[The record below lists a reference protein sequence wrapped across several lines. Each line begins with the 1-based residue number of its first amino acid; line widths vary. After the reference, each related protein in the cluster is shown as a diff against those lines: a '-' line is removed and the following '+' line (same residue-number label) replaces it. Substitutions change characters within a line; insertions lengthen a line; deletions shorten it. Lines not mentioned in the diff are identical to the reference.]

1 MVSAIVLAAGLSE
14 RMGKDNKLLLPF
26 NGKTV
31 IATVVENILN
41 AGLEEIIVVT
51 GHEEEKLRMALEDMT
66 VLFAPNPR
74 YQTGMTSS
82 IQEGIRKAQG
92 KGYMICLS
100 DMVLITADEYALL
113 KNSFEKQLYIDDKC
127 ICLPV
132 YKDVKGNPVIFSS
145 WYKPAILKHEAK
157 EGCKEIVNSNKK
169 NNFLVAMSTPHI
181 LKDID
186 YPEDYEV
193 LKNE

>member
-14 RMGKDNKLLLPF
+14 RMGKHNKLLLPYK
-26 NGKTV
+26 GKPV
-31 IATVVENILN
+31 IARVVENILN
-41 AGLEEIIVVT
+41 AGLEELIVVT
-51 GHEEEKLRMALEDMT
+51 GHEEEKLRMALQGMT

-74 YQTGMTSS
+74 YPTGMTSS
-82 IQEGIRKAQG
+82 IQEGIRKAKG

-100 DMVLITADEYALL
+100 DMVWIRADEYALL
-113 KNSFEKQLYIDDKC
+113 KDSFEKQLCIDDKC

-169 NNFLVAMSTPHI
+169 NNFLVTMSNPHV